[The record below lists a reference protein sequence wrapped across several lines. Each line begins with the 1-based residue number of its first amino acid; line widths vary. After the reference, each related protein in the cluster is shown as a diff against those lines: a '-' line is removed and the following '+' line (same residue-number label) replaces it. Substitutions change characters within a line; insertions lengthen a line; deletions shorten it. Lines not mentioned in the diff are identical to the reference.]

1 MLNTIIMGKICIQV
15 GNCNK
20 FFVCAYLLMKVG
32 CLSYN
37 SYQNNFLD
45 YGMFIFLYVI
55 KDDKLEKIG
64 YNSKRP
70 LCYIVYA
77 KLYTYY
83 MQIFHIIIIFYMF
96 NNSLISN

>member
-1 MLNTIIMGKICIQV
+1 M
-15 GNCNK
+15 
-20 FFVCAYLLMKVG
+20 VCSL
-32 CLSYN
+32 
-37 SYQNNFLD
+37 
-45 YGMFIFLYVI
+45 FLYVI

-70 LCYIVYA
+70 LYYIVYA

-83 MQIFHIIIIFYMF
+83 MQIFQIIIIFYMF